1 MTQLGSIRAPLVRA
15 RAEPKFL
22 THLINKSRSI
32 STKLGSARLQ
42 SYSHITPRDF
52 SLKKKYSFK
61 CRKHPSTETFTKV
74 VHYSQIFL
82 LMPKFPSPPS
92 RHCQQLGSSG
102 DPPTLWSSLH
112 FEAQRFDS
120 SFWSKPWILF
130 VVTYYVLHVYITSK
144 HQYINMSAFLLFISV
159 SVFRDCVLV
168 IVYTLSSSCATML
181 VSQ

>member
-1 MTQLGSIRAPLVRA
+1 
-15 RAEPKFL
+15 
-22 THLINKSRSI
+22 
-32 STKLGSARLQ
+32 
-42 SYSHITPRDF
+42 
-52 SLKKKYSFK
+52 
-61 CRKHPSTETFTKV
+61 
-74 VHYSQIFL
+74 
-82 LMPKFPSPPS
+82 MPKFPSPPS

-159 SVFRDCVLV
+159 SFFRDCVLV
-168 IVYTLSSSCATML
+168 IVYTLSSSCAYCLMVLCDNVGISINGNLNCCSLFFCWADHSVIWVFFFSVPLPPIDTVIYLLLLTQIFGGFL
-181 VSQ
+181 VGRHHIISNHGMFLTDHLFHCSFLWR